1 MSERNLRVNLIFA
14 AAQRATAPMRA
25 IGMGAKGMSGEL
37 KKSTDALAKLNRAQ
51 SDIAGFRTMKI
62 QLGETRQ
69 QLEAAKIKVG
79 ALAREIGST
88 EKPTRKMMREFTL
101 AKKEAADL
109 KTKFGEQQGAL
120 QKLRGSLNDAGIG
133 TTGLSEHQ
141 KRLRTD
147 IGRTSAEID
156 QQKAKLGALKDRE
169 DALARGKATLGNRQA
184 LGAGI
189 AVGGASAVGAGVAL
203 AAPVVGAAKAAMT
216 FESRMIDVQKVL
228 QNTSPAQLKVIE
240 DGLLNMSA
248 QGPIAAEGLGQ
259 IAAEGAR
266 AGIAA
271 RDLLSFSEGAMKMAA
286 SFDIE
291 AGEAAGMMSAWRNAM
306 SLTQPQVISLGD
318 KVNGLTNSFG
328 GAPAA
333 VSQMITRVGPLG
345 KIAGVANGELASM
358 AQLLNSLK
366 IESEI
371 GATGIKN
378 MMLGMIKGKDA
389 TKTQKA
395 AFAELG
401 IEAVDLSKRM
411 QVDAKGG
418 ILSVLDAV
426 NKLDKSQQAGML
438 TRLFGSESVLAISPM
453 LSNLDQLKR
462 NFNFVGNE
470 ANYAGSMNKEFG
482 VAMSKTENQVSAAK
496 NAIGG
501 AGISLGQQ
509 LLPSIKIG
517 AEWIRKIGI
526 GIGGW
531 AKEHPALTKGI
542 GLTIGVLAGLLILVG
557 GLAIG
562 IGAILGPFAL
572 LRYSFLLASP
582 AGAVFSGS
590 LKSIGGAFGS
600 LTRILMANPILLIVA
615 GIALAA
621 LAIYNH
627 WDKIGPWF
635 GKVWAGVKA
644 IFSVAF
650 TVFKAILFTF
660 TPAGLIYKH
669 WDTIGPWFGKLWDGV
684 SKVFGTTFQTI
695 KGVFLNYTPAGLI
708 YKHWDTIQPYFS
720 ALWGPVAGFFSAA
733 WGIISGIFVGTWSLI
748 KSAAEGN
755 FNPYFLI
762 FKYWD
767 KITGFFSTLWGS
779 VKTIFS
785 SAWEGI
791 KGLMSGWAGSALGVG
806 AGIIGAIGS
815 GIRNGAGAI
824 WEALKSTVFGAINRV
839 KEFFGGGSESAR
851 PKVATVPMRTGPKLA
866 GARALG
872 GPVLRGLNYLVGEQG
887 EEIFT
892 PDQDGQIIPNNAIG
906 GRTARKFVTGSAIAA
921 LAASP
926 AYASP
931 ARPAAAPNG
940 GGDKY
945 TIVINA
951 KDAGSPQDIAAAV
964 RREIESIEREKDA
977 RRRSSYSDDY

>member
-1 MSERNLRVNLIFA
+1 MVFSAMQKVSPVLAAMS
-14 AAQRATAPMRA
+14 
-25 IGMGAKGMSGEL
+25 MGSKTLSRDL
-37 KKSTDALAKLNRAQ
+37 KTSTDALAKLNKQQ
-51 SDIAGFRTMKI
+51 SDISAFQTMNTQFR
-62 QLGETRQ
+62 ETRRE
-69 QLEAAKIKVG
+69 LDAAEIKFKRLG
-79 ALAREIGST
+79 QEIGAV
-88 EKPTRKMMREFTL
+88 EKPTSKMTREFT
-101 AKKEAADL
+101 KSQKEVASLSGKFNTQRIDL
-109 KTKFGEQQGAL
+109 QRLRGAL
-120 QKLRGSLNDAGIG
+120 DDAGIG
-133 TTGLSEHQ
+133 TTGLSGHQ
-141 KRLRTD
+141 ARLRAD

-156 QQKAKLGALKDRE
+156 QQKAKLGALERRE
-169 DALARGKATLGNRQA
+169 QALAAGKAKIGNSQA

-203 AAPVVGAAKAAMT
+203 AAPVIGAAKAAMT

-228 QNTSPAQLKVIE
+228 NNVSPLQVKAIE
-240 DGLLNMSA
+240 GGLLEMSNRI
-248 QGPIAAEGLGQ
+248 PIAAEGLGQ

-266 AGIAA
+266 AGIAVK
-271 RDLLSFSEGAMKMAA
+271 DLLGFTEGAAKMATA
-286 SFDIE
+286 FDMSAEE
-291 AGEAAGMMSAWRNAM
+291 AGAM
-306 SLTQPQVISLGD
+306 QAKWQTGLGLTIPQINLLGD
-318 KVNGLTNSFG
+318 KVNALTNKFG
-328 GAPAA
+328 GAA
-333 VSQMITRVGPLG
+333 VSVTDMITRVGPLG
-345 KIAGVANGELASM
+345 KIAGVQSGEMAAL
-358 AQLLNSLK
+358 AQLMTK
-366 IESEI
+366 VGVESEI
-371 GATGIKN
+371 GATGIKR
-378 MMLGMIKGKDA
+378 MMLTLNVGEAA
-389 TKTQKA
+389 TKMQSA
-395 AFAELG
+395 AFSKLG
-401 IEAVDLSKRM
+401 LDAVKMSERM

-418 ILSVLDAV
+418 ILAVLGAL
-426 NKLDKSQQAGML
+426 NKLPEAQRAGTL
-438 TRLFGSESVLAISPM
+438 TQLFGSESVASIAPL
-453 LSNLDQLKR
+453 LSSLDQLKM
-462 NFNFVGNE
+462 NFALVGDQ
-470 ANYAGSMNKEFG
+470 ANYAGSMNREFG
-482 VAMSKTENQVSAAK
+482 VAMSKTENQVKLADNSIGSAGV
-496 NAIGG
+496 AIGT
-501 AGISLGQQ
+501 Q
-509 LLPSIKIG
+509 LIPTIQIG
-517 AEWIRKIGI
+517 AEWVGKIGV
-526 GIGGW
+526 GIGSW

-562 IGAILGPFAL
+562 VGAILGPLAM

-590 LKSIGGAFGS
+590 FKAIGGAFGT

-635 GKVWAGVKA
+635 GKLWDGVKA
-644 IFSVAF
+644 IFSGVF
-650 TVFKAILFTF
+650 TVLKAILFTF

-684 SKVFGTTFQTI
+684 SRVFGATFQTI

-720 ALWGPVAGFFSAA
+720 ALWGPVTGFFSSA
-733 WGIISGIFVGTWSLI
+733 WGIISGIFTGTWSVI
-748 KSAAEGN
+748 KSGAEGN

-767 KITGFFSTLWGS
+767 KITGFFGTLWAG
-779 VKTIFS
+779 VKTVFS
-785 SAWEGI
+785 GAWEGI
-791 KGLMSGWAGSALGVG
+791 KGLMSGWADSALGVG

-824 WEALKSTVFGAINRV
+824 WDALKSTVFGAINRV
-839 KEFFGGGSESAR
+839 KEFFGGGGEGAR
-851 PKVATVPMRTGPKLA
+851 PKVGTVPIRTGPKLA

-872 GPVLRGLNYLVGEQG
+872 GPVLRGLNYLVGEAG

-931 ARPAAAPNG
+931 ARPAGAPNG